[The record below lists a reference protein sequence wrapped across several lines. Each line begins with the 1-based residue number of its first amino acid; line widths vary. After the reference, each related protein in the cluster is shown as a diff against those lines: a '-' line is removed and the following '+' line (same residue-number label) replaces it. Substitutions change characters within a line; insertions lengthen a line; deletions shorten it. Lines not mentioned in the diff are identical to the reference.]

1 MFIRISEKPSE
12 TFLKAF
18 KDVIESV
25 ESLDLLAK
33 NNRLSNP
40 DSKLPEFA
48 YQFEKGLQTLGNL
61 DRDNAILL
69 AAYMPTFH
77 KRLVLD
83 TGIEAYSNLCLTYE
97 VVGFKVF
104 ECFLSDLIP
113 RHVLRQA
120 RPFAQASHP
129 ICKPLEPLK
138 DCWLKSY
145 DLYKAIHQTDT
156 KIGQFYP
163 SHNLLWVLAIS
174 ARFQREITTAGMARR
189 PIAGLLTQPPGKNK
203 AYTERLSFFDRISE
217 LNPKDLKPLSGMGMS
232 LQYFDTLLAQLG
244 SQIAARD
251 NGFDQLYW
259 KPYVRAEKR
268 LSRFVNNNPTVQY
281 LREGL

>member
-25 ESLDLLAK
+25 ESLDLLEK
-33 NNRLSNP
+33 NNRPFKP
-40 DSKLPEFA
+40 DSKLPEFV

-61 DRDNAILL
+61 DRSNAILL
-69 AAYMPTFH
+69 AADMPTFH

-83 TGIEAYSNLCLTYE
+83 TDTEAYSRLSLTYK

-120 RPFAQASHP
+120 QPFAQASHP
-129 ICKPLEPLK
+129 ICEPLEPLR

-145 DLYKAIHQTDT
+145 DLYKAIHQTDP
-156 KIGQFYP
+156 KIGQFFP

-174 ARFQREITTAGMARR
+174 AKCKRGITMAGMARR
-189 PIAGLLTQPPGKNK
+189 PIAGLPTQPPGKNK
-203 AYTERLSFFDRISE
+203 AYEERLSFFDRISE
-217 LNPKDLKPLSGMGMS
+217 LNPKDLQPLSGMGMS
-232 LQYFDTLLAQLG
+232 LQYFDTWLAQLG
-244 SQIAARD
+244 NEIAARD
-251 NGFDQLYW
+251 NDFSQLYW
-259 KPYVRAEKR
+259 KPYVDAEKR
-268 LSRFVNNNPTVQY
+268 LSRFVNNSPTVQY